1 MAGMELE
8 RPGGT
13 VVIPLTGEAID
24 LADANTDDLAD
35 AIDRIRDLESQLR
48 AAKRQ
53 LADEAVAR
61 MDGALS
67 FQSAPARVH
76 WHAAS
81 IRATTSASSAASTR
95 ASTRPLTS
103 AARVLVRSWRPSQVR
118 RVTVVVSTATR
129 CARAWCGNVGFA
141 TIALCGASA
150 AERSPARSTTTG
162 VGGAGTGAGMRATA
176 ALTRHPGS

>member
-61 MDGALS
+61 MDAACQWTLAGADWKL
-67 FQSAPARVH
+67 SAPSPGRVE
-76 WHAAS
+76 WDAD
-81 IRATTSASSAASTR
+81 R
-95 ASTRPLTS
+95 L
-103 AARVLVRSWRPSQVR
+103 ARVLAQMVIDGRVPREAAELAVVAEPKVKQAGLNALLKRPD
-118 RVTVVVSTATR
+118 
-129 CARAWCGNVGFA
+129 
-141 TIALCGASA
+141 LKEELEECGAPSDA
-150 AERSPARSTTTG
+150 PRN
-162 VGGAGTGAGMRATA
+162 VK
-176 ALTRHPGS
+176 LTRRT